1 MKTILISGAT
11 GLIGKA
17 LVKKLQSKGYEVRIL
32 SRSKQENSLYWDI
45 DKGIIDESAFENL
58 DAIIHLAGAPISKRW
73 TNSYKKELYDSRVKS
88 CDLLFQYAS
97 KLNSKLST
105 FITASGANYY
115 GTKNSSKIYKESD
128 EHEPDFLGQMCY
140 DLEKSAQEFE
150 KLGTRVC
157 ALRTSA
163 VLSYQ
168 GGMLKELKPMV
179 KASVLSPLGSGNQIL
194 PWIHLDDIVNMYC
207 YLLENQSLEGPFN
220 AVASEITTNKE
231 FTQKLMRAHGKSIV
245 LPKVPAFI
253 LNLALG
259 EMSEILL
266 KGSALS
272 NEKIKKAGFQ
282 FEFSNLEK
290 ALADLNS

>member
-1 MKTILISGAT
+1 M
-11 GLIGKA
+11 
-17 LVKKLQSKGYEVRIL
+17 KKLQSKGYDVRIL
-32 SRSKQENSLYWDI
+32 SRSNQENTFYWDI
-45 DKGIIDESAFENL
+45 DKGIIEESAFENL
-58 DAIIHLAGAPISKRW
+58 DAIVHLAGAPVSKRW

-88 CDLLFQYAS
+88 CDLLFQYTS
-97 KLNSKLST
+97 RLNPTLST

-115 GTKNSSKIYKESD
+115 GTKNSSKIFKESD

-140 DLEKSAQEFE
+140 DLEKSAREFE

-163 VLSYQ
+163 VLSYN

-179 KASVLSPLGSGNQIL
+179 NAFILSPLGSGNQIL
-194 PWIHLDDIVNMYC
+194 PWIHLDDIVNIYC
-207 YLLENQSLEGPFN
+207 YLLENPNLEGPFN

-231 FTQKLMRAHGKSIV
+231 FTQELMRTHGKSIV
-245 LPKVPAFI
+245 LPKAPAFI
-253 LNLALG
+253 LKLALG

-272 NEKIKKAGFQ
+272 NEKIKETGFQ
-282 FEFSNLEK
+282 FEFDNLEK
-290 ALADLNS
+290 ALSHLNS